1 MTDVDPTDPV
11 SQQRDFYNARE
22 HEHLQVREDDYY
34 SAKLARRL
42 VEHMGIPPEAR
53 VLEVGAGFGRFT
65 FHLLEHCA
73 SVVALDLTPQALAT
87 LDATRVE
94 RGIGTDRC
102 ETLCADLNALD
113 VSTLESS
120 FDYIVGFFLLH
131 HLPDFAHSIA
141 VLSKLLVPNG
151 KIGFLEPN
159 RLNPLFL
166 AQVTVC
172 ADMTWQEEKGMFSLS
187 RRGVETAYRDAGLV
201 DLQTDTAGFF
211 PPQLLNAY
219 PATRAIETRLEQV
232 GLIHWILPFL
242 LMSARADAAM
252 WSRV

>member
-1 MTDVDPTDPV
+1 MSDIDPVDPV
-11 SQQRDFYNARE
+11 HQQRDFYTTRE
-22 HEHLQVREDDYY
+22 HGHLQVREDDYY
-34 SAKLARRL
+34 SAKLTRRL

-73 SVVALDLTPQALAT
+73 SVVALDLTPSALAT

-102 ETLCADLNALD
+102 ETMCADLNALD
-113 VSTLESS
+113 LSAFDQS
-120 FDYIVGFFLLH
+120 FDYIIGFFLLH
-131 HLPDFAHSIA
+131 HLPDFAYSIS
-141 VLSKLLVPNG
+141 VLSDLLVPKG
-151 KIGFLEPN
+151 RIGFLEPN

-172 ADMTWQEEKGMFSLS
+172 ADMTWKEEKGMFSLS
-187 RRGVETAYRDAGLV
+187 RSGVESAYRDAGLTGV
-201 DLQTDTAGFF
+201 QTDTAGFF
-211 PPQLLNAY
+211 PPQVLNAI
-219 PATRAIETRLEQV
+219 PATRKLEARLEGL

-242 LMSARADAAM
+242 LMSASAPAATG
-252 WSRV
+252 SQT